1 MLVKGSKLKNSDY
14 TFISCRVNFLIFFK
28 KKTNL
33 LLKKQDKRAERLEEL
48 EVFTEIWWYI
58 FRTLQT
64 IVQTIKA
71 TTIFAFVLTE

>member
-48 EVFTEIWWYI
+48 EVFTEI
-58 FRTLQT
+58 
-64 IVQTIKA
+64 
-71 TTIFAFVLTE
+71 